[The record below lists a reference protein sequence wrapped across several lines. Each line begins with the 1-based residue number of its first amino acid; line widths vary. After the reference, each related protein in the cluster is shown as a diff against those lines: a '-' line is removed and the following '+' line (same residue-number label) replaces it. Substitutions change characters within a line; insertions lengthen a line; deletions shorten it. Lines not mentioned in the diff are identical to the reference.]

1 MSIPEKPFIQ
11 APIQRAFK
19 ILMQGPPWGGFQQD
33 KIFAQ
38 GPAPDH
44 VRTPRGFHQDLFK
57 SSAQGPVQGH
67 AKVSDSI
74 SLGSPQDLHTRTL
87 SKIFMPGPLGEFH
100 KIVIQGPG
108 AAGADLTTSWCK
120 NLARASHKSFHTS
133 TSTTWHLQAPHASY
147 DRQSLRTPR
156 HRLCA
161 SPRARKAHGHVT
173 RAILCEKSEEKI
185 HPQKL
190 GAHFVRACAVE
201 MHLDIS
207 RAVLCENLQEKCR
220 P

>member
-147 DRQSLRTPR
+147 DRAWGPR
-156 HRLCA
+156 
-161 SPRARKAHGHVT
+161 GT
-173 RAILCEKSEEKI
+173 D
-185 HPQKL
+185 
-190 GAHFVRACAVE
+190 FVRA
-201 MHLDIS
+201 
-207 RAVLCENLQEKCR
+207 RALERHMDMSQEPFYARNQKKKSTLR
-220 P
+220 S